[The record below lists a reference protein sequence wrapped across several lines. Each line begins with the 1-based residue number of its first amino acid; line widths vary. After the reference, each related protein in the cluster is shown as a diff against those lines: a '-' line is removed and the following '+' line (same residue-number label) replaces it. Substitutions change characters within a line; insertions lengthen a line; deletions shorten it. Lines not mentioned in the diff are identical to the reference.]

1 MTVAPEVIGALWV
14 VSKGFKTCAQK
25 VGEKIRSEVIQKTA
39 LLGAESI
46 TTKYLSIIDE
56 TRGSLVPLVQSL
68 PAHIVILSGE
78 VKPSFVHTLT

>member
-1 MTVAPEVIGALWV
+1 MIMIIERATVKDAIGKKLRETKNVTVAPEVIGALWV

-39 LLGAESI
+39 LLGTERI

-56 TRGSLVPLVQSL
+56 TR
-68 PAHIVILSGE
+68 
-78 VKPSFVHTLT
+78 